1 MCARVHGVVVARDA
15 VAAGAL
21 ALAVVAPRAVRAA
34 LQHVQLICART
45 THSRTQTLAS
55 ITNCLLTQVHRM
67 PCGLAVYCQL
77 LSVASAQMLTRD
89 AGLGVVHLRVPGVR
103 DVDRAVDAAVKFH
116 NRRVLSGE
124 AASVGWV
131 VLLSL
136 STRLLLGLLGRR
148 SPRHSDGSPGEP
160 LGRCSSGR
168 RRTAPSC

>member
-34 LQHVQLICART
+34 LQHVQLIWRQNHKL
-45 THSRTQTLAS
+45 THSDACKHHRL
-55 ITNCLLTQVHRM
+55 LLTQVHRM

-89 AGLGVVHLRVPGVR
+89 AGLGVVHLRVPGMR
-103 DVDRAVDAAVKFH
+103 DVDRAVDAPVKFH

-136 STRLLLGLLGRR
+136 SARWLLSVLERR
-148 SPRHSDGSPGEP
+148 SPRHGDGSPGEP

>member
-21 ALAVVAPRAVRAA
+21 ALAVVAPRAVRAT
-34 LQHVQLICART
+34 LQHVQLIWRQNH
-45 THSRTQTLAS
+45 THTQTLAS
-55 ITNCLLTQVHRM
+55 IMDCLTQVHRM

-103 DVDRAVDAAVKFH
+103 DVDRAVDAPMKFH

-124 AASVGWV
+124 STPVGWV

-136 STRLLLGLLGRR
+136 STRRLLSVLERR
-148 SPRHSDGSPGEP
+148 SPRHGDGSPGEP